1 MFNNSTVGNQIFP
14 VYIYWTKK
22 VIAMAISKS
31 AARLRK
37 LIEKAIED
45 HKLTREEMDEI
56 INTAAA
62 DSHID
67 KHELALLDQLNQMIE
82 NREVKITK

>member
-1 MFNNSTVGNQIFP
+1 MP
-14 VYIYWTKK
+14 Y
-22 VIAMAISKS
+22 SKS
-31 AARLRK
+31 AAKLKK

-56 INTAAA
+56 INVAGA

-67 KHELALLDQLNQMIE
+67 RHELALLDQLNQMIE
-82 NREVKITK
+82 NKEVKITK

>member
-1 MFNNSTVGNQIFP
+1 
-14 VYIYWTKK
+14 
-22 VIAMAISKS
+22 MAISKS

>member
-1 MFNNSTVGNQIFP
+1 MP
-14 VYIYWTKK
+14 Y
-22 VIAMAISKS
+22 SKS
-31 AARLRK
+31 AAMLRK
-37 LIEKAIED
+37 LIDKAIED
-45 HKLTREEMDEI
+45 HKLTRAEMDEI
-56 INTAAA
+56 INVAGA

>member
-1 MFNNSTVGNQIFP
+1 MPYTR
-14 VYIYWTKK
+14 
-22 VIAMAISKS
+22 S
-31 AARLRK
+31 AAKLKK

-45 HKLTREEMDEI
+45 HKLTRAEMDEI
-56 INTAAA
+56 INVAGA

-82 NREVKITK
+82 NKDVKITK

>member
-1 MFNNSTVGNQIFP
+1 MPYSE
-14 VYIYWTKK
+14 
-22 VIAMAISKS
+22 S
-31 AARLRK
+31 ASNLRK

-45 HKLTREEMDEI
+45 HKLTRAEMDEI
-56 INTAAA
+56 INMAGA

-82 NREVKITK
+82 NKEVKISK